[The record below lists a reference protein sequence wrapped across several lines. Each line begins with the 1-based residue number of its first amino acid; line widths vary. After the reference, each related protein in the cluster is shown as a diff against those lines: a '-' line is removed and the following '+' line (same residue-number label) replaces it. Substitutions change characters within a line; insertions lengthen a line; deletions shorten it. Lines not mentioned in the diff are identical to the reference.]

1 MSSLTKIPAKQTL
14 PRRFY
19 GWYLVGVAWLL
30 YGLGACPGYYSWPF
44 FTPEIQSDI
53 GLSRTQ
59 TGTVFGIFG
68 FVISAVGPISG
79 ASISRWGIRNTM
91 IGGQLLSALGFWLTS
106 QSNGFTSCLVS
117 FAILVGAGTGIGI
130 MVPCQTLAT
139 EWFTR
144 YRGRA
149 IAVILT
155 AGGAVGSAVTW
166 FDRYI
171 IDNFSYRDGWQS
183 FVLLEF
189 ILIGIT
195 LLFIKNS
202 PADIG
207 QFPDGASGPLL
218 DDGEIKNSYDEETTS
233 TWTST
238 TTIRTPQFYILL
250 LCNVANVIPW
260 SVSIGH
266 GRLHL
271 EDSGITTV
279 TATGIL
285 SVMVFMSV
293 AGRLFGGLGDLVKPE
308 RVLACSLLLEG
319 LGVLGFLFSSNP
331 TMAYFSTTTIAIG
344 FGASYTSLSVVAAK
358 FYGKQRFAK
367 TIGMLYL
374 GSSFFNA
381 PTAGIAGQIYDSFG
395 SYTLAFATIA
405 SFSLVMGFIALRIS
419 PPIATKRLT

>member
-1 MSSLTKIPAKQTL
+1 
-14 PRRFY
+14 
-19 GWYLVGVAWLL
+19 
-30 YGLGACPGYYSWPF
+30 
-44 FTPEIQSDI
+44 
-53 GLSRTQ
+53 
-59 TGTVFGIFG
+59 
-68 FVISAVGPISG
+68 
-79 ASISRWGIRNTM
+79 
-91 IGGQLLSALGFWLTS
+91 
-106 QSNGFTSCLVS
+106 
-117 FAILVGAGTGIGI
+117 